1 MRPADPVPAL
11 KEAVVRAIVDRL
23 DGWTQVN
30 AAELLRTDQP
40 RVSDLRNGRLHRFSL
55 EKLIRFAARLRA
67 DVTVDVRWDP
77 HKRYL
82 ASRQ

>member
-1 MRPADPVPAL
+1 MRQ
-11 KEAVVRAIVDRL
+11 RRY
-23 DGWTQVN
+23 

-40 RVSDLRNGRLHRFSL
+40 RVSDLRNRRLHRFSL

-77 HKRYL
+77 YKRYL